1 MSVANTAVKILVPIT
16 IDDTTLTST
25 NVSEN
30 PPADWNAATAYVE
43 GDLVVRPLLH
53 KIYVRNVAGTTATAP
68 ELDSVNWTFR
78 GASNPYAMF
87 DNKNSTQ
94 TTNEDEIIVEIT
106 PGTIVNGLYLSNVDA
121 FEVSVSGTDPVA
133 GTILPLTTYSM
144 QSPPTA
150 ANWYAYFFDPIRY
163 KKSIYIPLPS
173 YRNATFTVTITRT
186 GGTAAVGNLVIGK
199 VHVYG
204 EGIEFGAGGGIISYS
219 TNQTNQFGERELVPR
234 GYSNKAQ
241 CNIWVSSTEADYFFD
256 LMVSLRDTVCLYV
269 LTEKFQFMQV
279 LGFVKNCEPVINYE
293 DTVIF
298 NAQIEGIS

>member
-1 MSVANTAVKILVPIT
+1 MAANTAVKILVPIA

-30 PPADWNAATAYVE
+30 PPSNWNAATAYSE

-53 KIYVRNVAGTTATAP
+53 KIYVRNVAGTTSTAP
-68 ELDSVNWTFR
+68 ELDNVNWTLR
-78 GASNPYAMF
+78 GASNPWAMF

-94 TTNEDEIIVEIT
+94 TTNADEIVVEIT
-106 PGTIVNGLYLSNVDA
+106 PGTIVNALYLANVDA
-121 FEVSVSGTDPVA
+121 FEITVVGDDP
-133 GTILPLTTYSM
+133 GEGEIFNETYSM
-144 QSPPTA
+144 QSPPSA

-163 KKSIYIPLPS
+163 KTSLYVPLPS

-199 VHVYG
+199 VHSYG

-241 CNIWVSSTEADYFFD
+241 CNIWVSSSEADYFFD
-256 LMVSLRDTVCLYV
+256 LVVSLRDAVCLYV
-269 LTEKFQFMQV
+269 LTDKFQFMQV
-279 LGFVKNCEPVINYE
+279 LGFVKTCEPMINYE
-293 DTVIF
+293 DNVIF

>member
-1 MSVANTAVKILVPIT
+1 MAANTAVKILVPIT
-16 IDDTTLTST
+16 IDDSVLDST

-30 PPADWNAATAYVE
+30 PPADWNPATAYVA
-43 GDLVVRPLLH
+43 GDLVVRPSLH
-53 KIYVRNVAGTTATAP
+53 KIYVRNVDGTTATAP
-68 ELDSVNWTFR
+68 ESDAVNWTFR

-94 TTNEDEIIVEIT
+94 TTNADEIIVEIT
-106 PGTIVNGLYLSNVDA
+106 PNTIVNGLYLANVDA
-121 FEVSVSGTDPVA
+121 FEVSVVGNDPA
-133 GTILPLTTYSM
+133 DGEIFNETYSM

-150 ANWYAYFFDPIRY
+150 ANWYDYFFDAIRY
-163 KKSIYIPLPS
+163 KKSLYVPLPA

-199 VHVYG
+199 VYNYG

-241 CNIWVSSTEADYFFD
+241 CNIWVPSTEADYFFD
-256 LMVSLRDTVCLYV
+256 LVVSLRDTVCLYV

-279 LGFVKNCEPVINYE
+279 LGFVKTCEPVINYE